1 MLKVVVVEDEELSR
15 KGIILATDWA
25 SVGCVVVGDA
35 SDGEQGLEV
44 IRRLKPDLI
53 VTDIKMPKRNGL
65 DMLRQL
71 REEGSDAKVI
81 ILTAYGEFE
90 YARAALQLGAAD
102 YLLKPFRDGELEQAV
117 ERLKKRQE
125 RGSAQYAAEA
135 CVHSVEEK
143 RQSKYIGEVLAYVRQ
158 HYNDPE
164 IGVPF
169 SCTSRSWISKPSSR
183 RSRSRVCST
192 AWCSKAVEMMCFFP
206 FRAPSRAADRM
217 AWLSASLPPDVN
229 KSSPGSQPSSRAI
242 SSLARVSA
250 SAAACPAL

>member
-164 IGVPF
+164 IGVP
-169 SCTSRSWISKPSSR
+169 SI
-183 RSRSRVCST
+183 
-192 AWCSKAVEMMCFFP
+192 
-206 FRAPSRAADRM
+206 AADLG
-217 AWLSASLPPDVN
+217 LSESHLGHLFKRETGYTLTGYLTHYRVHAAMSLLRDCRAKVYEVAEQVGYQDIAYFSSIFK
-229 KSSPGSQPSSRAI
+229 KSTGISPSEYQKRCQA
-242 SSLARVSA
+242 
-250 SAAACPAL
+250 

>member
-125 RGSAQYAAEA
+125 RGNAQYAAEA

-164 IGVPF
+164 IGVP
-169 SCTSRSWISKPSSR
+169 SI
-183 RSRSRVCST
+183 
-192 AWCSKAVEMMCFFP
+192 
-206 FRAPSRAADRM
+206 
-217 AWLSASLPPDVN
+217 
-229 KSSPGSQPSSRAI
+229 
-242 SSLARVSA
+242 
-250 SAAACPAL
+250 AAALGLSESHLGHLFKRETGYTLTGYLTHYRVHAAMSLLRDCRAKVYEVAEQVGYQDIAYFSSIFKKSTGISPSEYQKRCQA